1 MKILFCIDNLKK
13 GGAERVLSIIANNFC
28 KSYDVSIMILNE
40 KIMYDLDERIN
51 IIRLDNETSKRK
63 RGYHKLIRIFNRIF
77 KMKQYLKN
85 ENYDI
90 IVSFLPEMSF
100 LASFC
105 KGKKNKLIIS
115 DRNDPNME
123 YNSKLYYHLMKK
135 LYPRADGFIFQTP
148 DAKRYFDSLI
158 NFSKKK
164 WSIIENPIKEEFIC
178 ERYKGK
184 RIKEIVSVGRL
195 QEQKNFE
202 LLIKA
207 FSKIEKKHVDY
218 KLKIYGEGELRTK
231 LQNLI
236 VDLKLEDKI
245 LLCGQKDNI
254 KEEIYKSK
262 LFIMTSNYE
271 GIPNALIEAMCLG
284 LLVISTDCPCGGPKL
299 FIDNGFNGYLIPVND
314 EKCLVET
321 IDKALSDDKKS
332 EELGNNASKIGA
344 RVHPKIIIKKWENFI
359 NEVIKLDE

>member
-207 FSKIEKKHVDY
+207 FSKIEKKHVD
-218 KLKIYGEGELRTK
+218 
-231 LQNLI
+231 
-236 VDLKLEDKI
+236 
-245 LLCGQKDNI
+245 
-254 KEEIYKSK
+254 SK

-284 LLVISTDCPCGGPKL
+284 LLVISTDCPCGGPKM